1 MKSNTYRISR
11 EMKENNQALCLKL
24 MNVDLIFEVE
34 WAGLLKVKRSSK
46 FQNIVQ
52 KVLME
57 AFYYSQ
63 LPNKSSS
70 CQG

>member
-24 MNVDLIFEVE
+24 MIVDLNFEVE
-34 WAGLLKVKRSSK
+34 WAALLKVKRSP
-46 FQNIVQ
+46 NIFLKNSYKKLPK

-57 AFYYSQ
+57 AFY
-63 LPNKSSS
+63 
-70 CQG
+70 